1 MPENSFVPLPG
12 SERQPVTGAQPGAEL
27 DASTQIEVT
36 LVTRR
41 RERLPAEVVT
51 GPETLSRDE
60 LAARHGTDPSDLA
73 LIREVLGRFGLT
85 VTGADAGAR
94 RVTVTGP
101 VSAFSQAF
109 GATLRRVSAPHP
121 TATGPVQHRYRVGG
135 LHVPAELD
143 GVVLAVL
150 GLDDRPQASPQ
161 IRRASGVAA
170 AAAAMAAP
178 TSYTPAQVARA
189 YNFPAGTDGTGH
201 TIAII
206 ELGGG
211 FGAADLDT
219 YFSGLGITAPSV
231 TAVGVDGGS
240 NVAEQDPHG
249 ADGEVLLDIEV
260 AGAAAPGASQVV
272 YFAPNSDRG
281 FVDAVTTAVHASPTP
296 TVVSISWGQSEDSWT
311 GQARAALDSA
321 FADAAALGVTVT
333 AAAGDNGSGDRVSD
347 GRSHA
352 DFPAS
357 SPHALACGGTSLR
370 VDTATG
376 AVSAETVWNDG
387 AQGGATGGG
396 VSDAFGLPG
405 WQASAGVPGQAGT
418 GRAGRGVPDVAG
430 NADPR
435 TGYRV
440 RVDGQDT
447 VVGGTSAVA
456 PLWAAL
462 ICRLAQT
469 TGRSF
474 GLMQPLLYA
483 GVSAGTTAAGFRD
496 ITQGNNGAYTAGP
509 GWDACT
515 GLGVPDG
522 AALAARLGSK
532 SAAASAEAVAAD

>member
-1 MPENSFVPLPG
+1 
-12 SERQPVTGAQPGAEL
+12 
-27 DASTQIEVT
+27 
-36 LVTRR
+36 
-41 RERLPAEVVT
+41 
-51 GPETLSRDE
+51 
-60 LAARHGTDPSDLA
+60 
-73 LIREVLGRFGLT
+73 
-85 VTGADAGAR
+85 
-94 RVTVTGP
+94 
-101 VSAFSQAF
+101 
-109 GATLRRVSAPHP
+109 
-121 TATGPVQHRYRVGG
+121 
-135 LHVPAELD
+135 
-143 GVVLAVL
+143 
-150 GLDDRPQASPQ
+150 
-161 IRRASGVAA
+161 
-170 AAAAMAAP
+170 
-178 TSYTPAQVARA
+178 
-189 YNFPAGTDGTGH
+189 
-201 TIAII
+201 
-206 ELGGG
+206 
-211 FGAADLDT
+211 
-219 YFSGLGITAPSV
+219 
-231 TAVGVDGGS
+231 
-240 NVAEQDPHG
+240 
-249 ADGEVLLDIEV
+249 
-260 AGAAAPGASQVV
+260 
-272 YFAPNSDRG
+272 
-281 FVDAVTTAVHASPTP
+281 
-296 TVVSISWGQSEDSWT
+296 
-311 GQARAALDSA
+311 
-321 FADAAALGVTVT
+321 
-333 AAAGDNGSGDRVSD
+333 VSD

-396 VSDAFGLPG
+396 VSDSFGLPG

-462 ICRLAQT
+462 ICRLAQA

-522 AALAARLGSK
+522 AALAARLGSE
-532 SAAASAEAVAAD
+532 SAASAEAVAAD